1 MAAFDIT
8 VKEPFHCND
17 VGFSASHGP
26 DARRAG
32 INLNQARHRNSST
45 LAQEVEQTEAALETL
60 QKTIQT
66 MLDNPTVDLSRVM
79 QENARQQQLQAYLKG
94 LKFDV

>member
-32 INLNQARHRNSST
+32 INHLNQARHRNSST
-45 LAQEVEQTEAALETL
+45 LAQEVEQTEAALEAL
-60 QKTIQT
+60 HQ
-66 MLDNPTVDLSRVM
+66 
-79 QENARQQQLQAYLKG
+79 
-94 LKFDV
+94 